1 VPNPFYGIIKDPTS
15 PLSGPT
21 VPAYQLQLPYPQ
33 FTSVGGNDPPWANSI
48 YNALQV
54 KVEKRMSQ
62 GLQFL
67 ATYTFSK
74 SIDDASV
81 ACGCTSW
88 LGGFT
93 SVQDP
98 NRLYLERSV
107 SEFDIPQVFQFSYT
121 YQLPIGRG
129 KLLGNNWNTLMNAIL
144 GGWQTNGI
152 WRFDDGLP
160 LQLTLNGGQSLP
172 TYGAQRPNL
181 TGTLTRNNGPNWIE
195 QYFADPNVAVTPA
208 PFTIG
213 NAPRE
218 VSSVRAPGTAT
229 TALSLFKQFH
239 YMSRES
245 ALAEI
250 RLEAF
255 NALNHPQFA
264 APNTQVGSGQF
275 GVISSQANTP
285 RTVQLAI
292 KVYF

>member
-1 VPNPFYGIIKDPTS
+1 LF
-15 PLSGPT
+15 
-21 VPAYQLQLPYPQ
+21 
-33 FTSVGGNDPPWANSI
+33 
-48 YNALQV
+48 
-54 KVEKRMSQ
+54 
-62 GLQFL
+62 
-67 ATYTFSK
+67 
-74 SIDDASV
+74 
-81 ACGCTSW
+81 
-88 LGGFT
+88 
-93 SVQDP
+93 
-98 NRLYLERSV
+98 
-107 SEFDIPQVFQFSYT
+107 
-121 YQLPIGRG
+121 
-129 KLLGNNWNTLMNAIL
+129 

-181 TGTLTRNNGPNWIE
+181 TGPLTKNNNSNWLT
-195 QYFADPNVAVTPA
+195 QYFADPNVAITPA

-239 YMSRES
+239 YLPKES
-245 ALAEI
+245 TLAEI

-285 RTVQLAI
+285 RTVQLAL
-292 KVYF
+292 KLYF